1 MAKVPPR
8 KRKEVI
14 ELRKQG
20 KTYTAISLFTGVPR
34 DYVQKIIKEV
44 KKK

>member
-1 MAKVPPR
+1 MKVPPR

-14 ELRKQG
+14 KLREQG

-34 DYVQKIIKEV
+34 DDVQGIIKG
-44 KKK
+44 K

>member
-1 MAKVPPR
+1 MVKVAPR
-8 KRKEVI
+8 KRKEVLK
-14 ELRKQG
+14 LRKQG

-34 DYVQKIIKEV
+34 DDVQKIIKEV

>member
-14 ELRKQG
+14 KLRKQG
-20 KTYTAISLFTGVPR
+20 KTYTAISLFTGVSR
-34 DYVQKIIKEV
+34 DDVQKIIKES